1 MKTSMFAA
9 LLLASTF
16 IAGGATAHVAKAS
29 PKLLALA
36 GGRVGSRRSR
46 AVEWRREARS

>member
-16 IAGGATAHVAKAS
+16 IAGGATAQPAPFNATGVTMGHWHATCS
-29 PKLLALA
+29 
-36 GGRVGSRRSR
+36 SRSR
-46 AVEWRREARS
+46 SGRLPA

>member
-16 IAGGATAHVAKAS
+16 IAGGAAAQPAPFNATGVTMGHWHIIS
-29 PKLLALA
+29 NH
-36 GGRVGSRRSR
+36 
-46 AVEWRREARS
+46 